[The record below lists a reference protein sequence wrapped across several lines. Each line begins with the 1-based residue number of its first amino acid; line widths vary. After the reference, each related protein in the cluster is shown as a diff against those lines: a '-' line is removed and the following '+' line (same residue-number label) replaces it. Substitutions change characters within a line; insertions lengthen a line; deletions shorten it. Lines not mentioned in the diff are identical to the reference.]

1 MTEFRASTFGDVER
15 AILAAA
21 LSTRLNLWDDQVTI
35 DLVTDAAEPPY
46 LSVLRGLLRNSSLRA
61 RGSRDEF
68 VLHREAVSTAASA
81 FGRALTTLAAALHG
95 GSGGRR
101 SAGGSAAAGEAP
113 SVAAI
118 CAAAGAAAETSKHL
132 ERALD
137 GALELALVR
146 PRSGEIYGE
155 ARTLSFDARRSKEQ
169 RIDAEQLLLRGALR
183 RALLDGASKAKSTTG
198 EFFICRYILP
208 ESCSQFDSLPLTSST
223 TDRSVRRGT
232 RLLRVPIIGEPPLG
246 DETSE
251 SVRVNA
257 SALLRV
263 VHMAKAGV
271 FRHVPALSFNMSG
284 ATRALQRLQR
294 STASLG
300 AITAPRAAPRA
311 VGAEEAKGAG
321 ARVPLSQV
329 ADALDYV
336 RADALALQ
344 SALPSSQT
352 DALVASADMLFNR
365 LSKSSGSVNGAL
377 RSALFGGGGGAPPAR
392 VLRRRRL
399 SLPAASDSAE
409 REMSALRVSLADA
422 GAAKGSPQSAALS
435 RIPFVRRLVKGVH
448 VTAVVNGVAPPV
460 DDGHAKLMIE
470 AAYVAAGKY
479 GVQVQTLVRAAT
491 SAWGG
496 GGRAPAAKTAGSG
509 TVAAIAGLRGSGK
522 GKRTDVGGALQVVHF
537 ISRFSERDFE
547 AADRLTCV
555 GVPAPFCL
563 PSHALCDGLST
574 VASVCLRL
582 SAVARAVRS
591 SRACAASACPSPSA
605 LHTRPTSH
613 AATRWGLRTT
623 CAHPRRHLYCLRARC
638 ELALLAL
645 RRAYSSSGSPR

>member
-183 RALLDGASKAKSTTG
+183 RALLDGASKAK
-198 EFFICRYILP
+198 
-208 ESCSQFDSLPLTSST
+208 ST

-638 ELALLAL
+638 ELALLVL